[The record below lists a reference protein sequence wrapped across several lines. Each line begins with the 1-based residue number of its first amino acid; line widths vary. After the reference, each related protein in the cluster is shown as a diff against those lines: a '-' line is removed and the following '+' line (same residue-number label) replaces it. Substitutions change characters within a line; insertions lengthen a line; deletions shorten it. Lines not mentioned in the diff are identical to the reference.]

1 MVGNSMNSENMP
13 WQYPQKSTNLG
24 KSARFAGLIRVYSGY
39 IQDYSGVSQGITQ
52 GIFRITQGCIRLETP
67 ESHPDEN
74 DSHFFQSIQSHY
86 NTFLTQ
92 SQVIYC
98 SFFAK
103 IAPFFLDISCP
114 ILYNV
119 YVN

>member
-1 MVGNSMNSENMP
+1 MAVSPEKHESG
-13 WQYPQKSTNLG
+13 KKCLG
-24 KSARFAGLIRVYSGY
+24 RRVN
-39 IQDYSGVSQGITQ
+39 Q
-52 GIFRITQGCIRLETP
+52 GIFRITQGLVRVYSGVYSGDYSGFRGLVRLETP

-74 DSHFFQSIQSHY
+74 DSHFFQGIQSHY

-92 SQVIYC
+92 SQVIYF